1 MPEIR
6 DDAGRFEPGEGVVP
20 GPDAEPET
28 STTQGADAASAPVFA
43 SDVAAAAAAAASPG
57 APVPAVPSALEP
69 PAAPAAPKDSG
80 WLRVSPKYV
89 VVEVVGSLIGMVV
102 FVGGL
107 LVAYALWGMWWAL
120 WGAIVIG
127 VISLV
132 GIALEPR
139 RVRSIGYR
147 LREDDLVFKRGIM
160 FQRQVAVPY
169 GRMQLVDITRG
180 PVARALGLAD
190 LKFVTAAAATAV
202 TVPGL
207 PMEEADRLRDELV
220 ALAETRRAG
229 L

>member
-6 DDAGRFEPGEGVVP
+6 DDAGRIEPGEGAVP
-20 GPDAEPET
+20 GQSPATVPET
-28 STTQGADAASAPVFA
+28 PAAPGVQPADAASAPVFA
-43 SDVAAAAAAAASPG
+43 SDVVAQPL
-57 APVPAVPSALEP
+57 APEP
-69 PAAPAAPKDSG
+69 PAAPAAPAAPADTG
-80 WLRVSPKYV
+80 WLRVSPKYI

-107 LVAYALWGMWWAL
+107 LVAYALWGMWWTL

-127 VISLV
+127 VISLI
-132 GIALEPR
+132 GIAFEPR